1 MAKKSAEAVSKGGG
15 GGLIGFLLATLI
27 ALAVGA
33 GFGFFLDGHLKSGGP
48 KVEQASEAETK
59 KPAAAKPAP
68 VVSATA
74 KLVPLV
80 PVVANLAE
88 PKDAWIRVEASI
100 LVDGE
105 IVGIDVLAARL
116 AEDFVAY
123 LRTATLS
130 QFEGASGF
138 QNLRDDLVDRA
149 AIRDQQIIKDVII
162 HGVVIE

>member
-1 MAKKSAEAVSKGGG
+1 MAKKTAEAVSKGGG

-27 ALAVGA
+27 AVAVGA
-33 GFGFFLDGHLKSGGP
+33 GFGFFLDSHLKSSA
-48 KVEQASEAETK
+48 KVQPAPEAETA

-68 VVSATA
+68 VVSPTA

-105 IVGIDVLAARL
+105 IVGIEVLAARL

-123 LRTATLS
+123 LRTTTLS

-138 QNLRDDLVDRA
+138 ENLRDDLVDRA

>member
-1 MAKKSAEAVSKGGG
+1 MAKKTAEAVSKGGG

-27 ALAVGA
+27 AVAVGA
-33 GFGFFLDGHLKSGGP
+33 GFGFFLDSHLKSSA
-48 KVEQASEAETK
+48 KVQPAPEAETA

-68 VVSATA
+68 VVSPTA

-105 IVGIDVLAARL
+105 IVGIELLAARL

-123 LRTATLS
+123 LRTTTLS

>member
-1 MAKKSAEAVSKGGG
+1 MAKKTAEAVSKGGG

-27 ALAVGA
+27 AVAVGA
-33 GFGFFLDGHLKSGGP
+33 GFGFFLDSHLKSSA
-48 KVEQASEAETK
+48 KVQPAPEAETA

-68 VVSATA
+68 VVSPTA

-105 IVGIDVLAARL
+105 IVGIEVLAARL

-123 LRTATLS
+123 LRTTTLS